1 MLLHKEH
8 SCPLLDEL
16 EKGTKKIPQD
26 LVQVHHQEDKNDLRL
41 ACLFETAHN
50 SIKAITSFT
59 FSKFSLNRVSIRP
72 WADIP
77 ALRLQPLQE
86 GRGRNIEK
94 PPRS

>member
-26 LVQVHHQEDKNDLRL
+26 LVQIHHQEDKNDLRL

-50 SIKAITSFT
+50 
-59 FSKFSLNRVSIRP
+59 
-72 WADIP
+72 
-77 ALRLQPLQE
+77 
-86 GRGRNIEK
+86 
-94 PPRS
+94 